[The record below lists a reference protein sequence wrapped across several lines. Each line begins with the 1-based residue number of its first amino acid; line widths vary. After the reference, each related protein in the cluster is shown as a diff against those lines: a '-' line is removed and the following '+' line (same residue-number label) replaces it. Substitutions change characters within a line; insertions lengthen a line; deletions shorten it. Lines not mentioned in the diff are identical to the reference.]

1 MDQVQQT
8 TLSFFSR
15 SLGTDCNN
23 VVHHGCIFMFI
34 LFFFFLPSWQMP
46 ALLAVQLS
54 SVSFFFFIQVLRSR
68 LEKDSLLWGDDKS
81 RSTVDIWALMMRF
94 AEQGMLTC
102 KKRKRFLPGDCV
114 VALTSFGGY
123 ICWLAYSYKKAS
135 DESGAGPVQWS
146 QHRWDCLTFYEVKWL
161 RSTMPYYWAI
171 HSKTELTLSSYL
183 RLTLGY

>member
-8 TLSFFSR
+8 TLSLFSR

-34 LFFFFLPSWQMP
+34 LFFFLPSWQMP

-54 SVSFFFFIQVLRSR
+54 SVSWLFIQVLRSR

-102 KKRKRFLPGDCV
+102 KKRERFLPGDCV

>member
-8 TLSFFSR
+8 TLSLFSR

-23 VVHHGCIFMFI
+23 LVHHGCIFMFI
-34 LFFFFLPSWQMP
+34 LFFFYPHGKCLPCWQFN
-46 ALLAVQLS
+46 LGLCL
-54 SVSFFFFIQVLRSR
+54 FIFFIQVLRSR

-102 KKRKRFLPGDCV
+102 KKRERFLPGDCV

>member
-8 TLSFFSR
+8 TLSLFSR

-34 LFFFFLPSWQMP
+34 LFFFLPSWQMP

-54 SVSFFFFIQVLRSR
+54 SVSWLFIQVLRSR

>member
-8 TLSFFSR
+8 TLSLFSR

-34 LFFFFLPSWQMP
+34 LFFFLPSWQMP

-54 SVSFFFFIQVLRSR
+54 SVSFYFFIQVLRSR

-102 KKRKRFLPGDCV
+102 KKREQFLPGDCV

-183 RLTLGY
+183 RLTLCY